1 MSLVRFSYSKNPIDE
16 LQMKIRHIYDLHQL
30 LKLEE
35 VESFFES
42 PDFDQMI
49 NNVGQD
55 DVTSFKTNNGW
66 LEEHPKNALMF
77 QNTEEIWDQM
87 KSNYL
92 NDFGVLVYGE
102 LPDESEVFKTLVR
115 VGERLQ
121 SISWEVKV
129 N

>member
-1 MSLVRFSYSKNPIDE
+1 
-16 LQMKIRHIYDLHQL
+16 
-30 LKLEE
+30 
-35 VESFFES
+35 
-42 PDFDQMI
+42 
-49 NNVGQD
+49 
-55 DVTSFKTNNGW
+55 
-66 LEEHPKNALMF
+66 MF